1 MTVSPVNYHSWR
13 RFWARMFDY
22 FLIGFLFLL
31 LSRNSIFALNNIFL
45 YSALQLKDVLHLTV
59 SPVNYHSWRRFWARM
74 FDYFLIGF
82 LFLLLSRNSIFA
94 LNNIFLYSALQ
105 LIVVISAE
113 AFMLARTGT
122 TAGKSFLELRVVSP
136 SAPLDFNLA
145 WKRTFWAYVKGL
157 WLGIPIMMFVPAWF
171 ARQVL
176 RDSGST
182 IWDQACGTHIEA
194 EPVGRLRYI
203 LFAIVFF
210 MLFAAIGNYEVFLQQ
225 IAQGQ

>member
-1 MTVSPVNYHSWR
+1 M
-13 RFWARMFDY
+13 
-22 FLIGFLFLL
+22 
-31 LSRNSIFALNNIFL
+31 
-45 YSALQLKDVLHLTV
+45 TV

-157 WLGIPIMMFVPAWF
+157 WLGIPIMCSSPPGLRGRCCVTAARRSGIRPAAPISKQNRSDGCATYCSPSSF
-171 ARQVL
+171 YALCRDRQL
-176 RDSGST
+176 
-182 IWDQACGTHIEA
+182 
-194 EPVGRLRYI
+194 
-203 LFAIVFF
+203 
-210 MLFAAIGNYEVFLQQ
+210 
-225 IAQGQ
+225 

>member
-1 MTVSPVNYHSWR
+1 M
-13 RFWARMFDY
+13 
-22 FLIGFLFLL
+22 
-31 LSRNSIFALNNIFL
+31 
-45 YSALQLKDVLHLTV
+45 TV

-122 TAGKSFLELRVVSP
+122 TAGKSFLGLRVVSP

-145 WKRTFWAYVKGL
+145 WKRTFWACVKGL

-194 EPVGRLRYI
+194 VEIGRLRYA

-210 MLFAAIGNYEVFLQQ
+210 MLFAAIGNYEQFLQSLAAAPQ
-225 IAQGQ
+225 P

>member
-1 MTVSPVNYHSWR
+1 M
-13 RFWARMFDY
+13 
-22 FLIGFLFLL
+22 
-31 LSRNSIFALNNIFL
+31 
-45 YSALQLKDVLHLTV
+45 TV

-122 TAGKSFLELRVVSP
+122 TAGKSFLGLRVVSP

-157 WLGIPIMMFVPAWF
+157 WLGIPNHDVRPRLVCAGRYCVTRLDDLGSGLRHPYRSRRNRAAALALFDCSFLFSLPQSVTMSSFYKVCPLLHSPKTQRSPVPSRYGAF
-171 ARQVL
+171 CLQL
-176 RDSGST
+176 
-182 IWDQACGTHIEA
+182 
-194 EPVGRLRYI
+194 PVGATSLSGRRPR
-203 LFAIVFF
+203 
-210 MLFAAIGNYEVFLQQ
+210 E
-225 IAQGQ
+225 

>member
-1 MTVSPVNYHSWR
+1 MTVSP
-13 RFWARMFDY
+13 
-22 FLIGFLFLL
+22 G
-31 LSRNSIFALNNIFL
+31 
-45 YSALQLKDVLHLTV
+45 
-59 SPVNYHSWRRFWARM
+59 NYHSWRRFWARM

-122 TAGKSFLELRVVSP
+122 TAGKSFLGLRVVSP

-157 WLGIPIMMFVPAWF
+157 WLGIPIPPGLRGRCCVTAARRSGIRPAAPISKQNRSDGCATYCSPSSF
-171 ARQVL
+171 LCSLPR
-176 RDSGST
+176 S
-182 IWDQACGTHIEA
+182 
-194 EPVGRLRYI
+194 
-203 LFAIVFF
+203 AI
-210 MLFAAIGNYEVFLQQ
+210 MKPSCSK
-225 IAQGQ
+225 

>member
-1 MTVSPVNYHSWR
+1 M
-13 RFWARMFDY
+13 
-22 FLIGFLFLL
+22 
-31 LSRNSIFALNNIFL
+31 
-45 YSALQLKDVLHLTV
+45 TV

-122 TAGKSFLELRVVSP
+122 TAGKSFLGLRVVSP

-145 WKRTFWAYVKGL
+145 WKRTYLLGL
-157 WLGIPIMMFVPAWF
+157 CQRAVAGHPDHDVRP
-171 ARQVL
+171 
-176 RDSGST
+176 
-182 IWDQACGTHIEA
+182 
-194 EPVGRLRYI
+194 RL
-203 LFAIVFF
+203 VC
-210 MLFAAIGNYEVFLQQ
+210 AAG
-225 IAQGQ
+225 AA

>member
-22 FLIGFLFLL
+22 FLIGFLF
-31 LSRNSIFALNNIFL
+31 
-45 YSALQLKDVLHLTV
+45 
-59 SPVNYHSWRRFWARM
+59 
-74 FDYFLIGF
+74 
-82 LFLLLSRNSIFA
+82 
-94 LNNIFLYSALQ
+94 FLYSALQ

-122 TAGKSFLELRVVSP
+122 TAGKSFLGLRVVSP

>member
-1 MTVSPVNYHSWR
+1 MT
-13 RFWARMFDY
+13 A
-22 FLIGFLFLL
+22 
-31 LSRNSIFALNNIFL
+31 
-45 YSALQLKDVLHLTV
+45 

-122 TAGKSFLELRVVSP
+122 TAGKSFLGLRVVSP

-182 IWDQACGTHIEA
+182 IWDH
-194 EPVGRLRYI
+194 
-203 LFAIVFF
+203 
-210 MLFAAIGNYEVFLQQ
+210 AAAPISKQNRSDGCATYCSPSSFLCSLPRSV
-225 IAQGQ
+225 IMKSSCSK

>member
-1 MTVSPVNYHSWR
+1 M
-13 RFWARMFDY
+13 
-22 FLIGFLFLL
+22 
-31 LSRNSIFALNNIFL
+31 
-45 YSALQLKDVLHLTV
+45 TV

-122 TAGKSFLELRVVSP
+122 TAGKSFLGLRVVSP

-176 RDSGST
+176 RDSGSRSGIRPAAPISKQNRSDGCAT
-182 IWDQACGTHIEA
+182 YCSPSSFLCSLPQS
-194 EPVGRLRYI
+194 
-203 LFAIVFF
+203 AIMKYFCSK
-210 MLFAAIGNYEVFLQQ
+210 
-225 IAQGQ
+225 

>member
-1 MTVSPVNYHSWR
+1 M
-13 RFWARMFDY
+13 
-22 FLIGFLFLL
+22 
-31 LSRNSIFALNNIFL
+31 
-45 YSALQLKDVLHLTV
+45 TV

-122 TAGKSFLELRVVSP
+122 TAGKSFLGLRVVSP

-210 MLFAAIGNYEVFLQQ
+210 MLFAAIGNYEVFAAFAINYFAVRPPSTGMILPVIKLLNGDSTEQ
-225 IAQGQ
+225 ITCAISSGSPTRSSG

>member
-1 MTVSPVNYHSWR
+1 MTVSP
-13 RFWARMFDY
+13 
-22 FLIGFLFLL
+22 G
-31 LSRNSIFALNNIFL
+31 
-45 YSALQLKDVLHLTV
+45 
-59 SPVNYHSWRRFWARM
+59 NYHSWRRFWARM

-122 TAGKSFLELRVVSP
+122 TAGKSFLGLRVVSP

-171 ARQVL
+171 ARGYTFYSHTPDLIFSLPIIPQ
-176 RDSGST
+176 
-182 IWDQACGTHIEA
+182 
-194 EPVGRLRYI
+194 
-203 LFAIVFF
+203 LFLSFSYKRNKNFF
-210 MLFAAIGNYEVFLQQ
+210 FLS
-225 IAQGQ
+225 

>member
-1 MTVSPVNYHSWR
+1 M
-13 RFWARMFDY
+13 
-22 FLIGFLFLL
+22 
-31 LSRNSIFALNNIFL
+31 
-45 YSALQLKDVLHLTV
+45 TV

-122 TAGKSFLELRVVSP
+122 TAGKSFLGLRVVSP

-194 EPVGRLRYI
+194 VEIGGCVMRCSPLSFLFSLPQSVTMSSFYKVCPLLHSPKTQRSPVPSRYGAFCLQLPVGATSLSGRRPR
-203 LFAIVFF
+203 
-210 MLFAAIGNYEVFLQQ
+210 E
-225 IAQGQ
+225 

>member
-1 MTVSPVNYHSWR
+1 M
-13 RFWARMFDY
+13 
-22 FLIGFLFLL
+22 
-31 LSRNSIFALNNIFL
+31 
-45 YSALQLKDVLHLTV
+45 TV

-122 TAGKSFLELRVVSP
+122 TAGKSFLGLRVVSP

-171 ARQVL
+171 ARQGSGL
-176 RDSGST
+176 RHPYRSRT
-182 IWDQACGTHIEA
+182 
-194 EPVGRLRYI
+194 GRTAALHTVRHR
-203 LFAIVFF
+203 LFYA
-210 MLFAAIGNYEVFLQQ
+210 LCRDRQL
-225 IAQGQ
+225 

>member
-1 MTVSPVNYHSWR
+1 M
-13 RFWARMFDY
+13 
-22 FLIGFLFLL
+22 
-31 LSRNSIFALNNIFL
+31 
-45 YSALQLKDVLHLTV
+45 TV

-122 TAGKSFLELRVVSP
+122 TAGKSFLGLRVVSP

-157 WLGIPIMMFVPAWF
+157 WLGIPRGRCCVTAARRSGIRPAAPISKQNRSDGCATYCSPSSFLCSLPRSAIMKYFC
-171 ARQVL
+171 
-176 RDSGST
+176 SK
-182 IWDQACGTHIEA
+182 
-194 EPVGRLRYI
+194 
-203 LFAIVFF
+203 
-210 MLFAAIGNYEVFLQQ
+210 
-225 IAQGQ
+225 

>member
-1 MTVSPVNYHSWR
+1 M
-13 RFWARMFDY
+13 
-22 FLIGFLFLL
+22 
-31 LSRNSIFALNNIFL
+31 
-45 YSALQLKDVLHLTV
+45 TV

-122 TAGKSFLELRVVSP
+122 TAGKSFLGLRVVSP

-194 EPVGRLRYI
+194 VEIGRLRYA

-210 MLFAAIGNYEVFLQQ
+210 ILFAAIGNYEQFLQGLPAAPQ
-225 IAQGQ
+225 P

>member
-1 MTVSPVNYHSWR
+1 MT
-13 RFWARMFDY
+13 
-22 FLIGFLFLL
+22 I
-31 LSRNSIFALNNIFL
+31 
-45 YSALQLKDVLHLTV
+45 

-122 TAGKSFLELRVVSP
+122 TAGKSFLGLRVVSP

-157 WLGIPIMMFVPAWF
+157 WLAS
-171 ARQVL
+171 R
-176 RDSGST
+176 S
-182 IWDQACGTHIEA
+182 
-194 EPVGRLRYI
+194 
-203 LFAIVFF
+203 
-210 MLFAAIGNYEVFLQQ
+210 
-225 IAQGQ
+225 

>member
-1 MTVSPVNYHSWR
+1 
-13 RFWARMFDY
+13 
-22 FLIGFLFLL
+22 
-31 LSRNSIFALNNIFL
+31 
-45 YSALQLKDVLHLTV
+45 
-59 SPVNYHSWRRFWARM
+59 
-74 FDYFLIGF
+74 
-82 LFLLLSRNSIFA
+82 
-94 LNNIFLYSALQ
+94 
-105 LIVVISAE
+105 
-113 AFMLARTGT
+113 MLARSGT
-122 TAGKSFLELRVVSP
+122 TAGKSFLGLRVVSP

-194 EPVGRLRYI
+194 ARSDVCATYCSPSS
-203 LFAIVFF
+203 FF

>member
-1 MTVSPVNYHSWR
+1 M
-13 RFWARMFDY
+13 
-22 FLIGFLFLL
+22 
-31 LSRNSIFALNNIFL
+31 
-45 YSALQLKDVLHLTV
+45 TV

-122 TAGKSFLELRVVSP
+122 TAGKSFLGLRVVSP

-182 IWDQACGTHIEA
+182 IWDQACGTSKQNRSDGCA
-194 EPVGRLRYI
+194 TYCSPSSFLCS
-203 LFAIVFF
+203 LPQSAIMKYFCSK
-210 MLFAAIGNYEVFLQQ
+210 
-225 IAQGQ
+225 

>member
-1 MTVSPVNYHSWR
+1 MT
-13 RFWARMFDY
+13 
-22 FLIGFLFLL
+22 I
-31 LSRNSIFALNNIFL
+31 
-45 YSALQLKDVLHLTV
+45 

-122 TAGKSFLELRVVSP
+122 TAGKSFLGLHVVSP